1 MKRQLM
7 TLLIASAFAT
17 LAFAQQQGSQTQAPS
32 QANSLPNFADVDGNN
47 DGKIDMTEAKMLTK
61 SLEETKSTAKFD
73 FKTADANEDGAV
85 DAAEYKKYEEDMKS

>member
-17 LAFAQQQGSQTQAPS
+17 LAFAQQQGSQTQA
-32 QANSLPNFADVDGNN
+32 QAKSLPSFADVDGND
-47 DGKIDMTEAKMLTK
+47 DGKIDMAEAKMLTK

>member
-17 LAFAQQQGSQTQAPS
+17 LAFAQQQGSQTQA
-32 QANSLPNFADVDGNN
+32 NSLPNFADVDGND

-61 SLEETKSTAKFD
+61 SLEESKSTAKFD